1 MLVGLGISEMVP
13 VTLQHRLRHSHLPLW
28 TLPQTASSSPPVLSF
43 RCTRLRLGKNKVIYN
58 GR

>member
-1 MLVGLGISEMVP
+1 MGLGISEMVP
-13 VTLQHRLRHSHLPLW
+13 VTPATVVLRGQW

-43 RCTRLRLGKNKVIYN
+43 RCTRLRLGKNKIIYN